1 MLVSVALICVGALLE
16 FGSVSGSGIVFGSG
30 SVSGSGSEV
39 VTGSGSDG
47 NSGSG
52 SGAFFGSVQLSSS
65 LLSRQ
70 SDIPSHLQLSG
81 MQGDGGVSGWGVP
94 PWTDSWASPGSP
106 SRHSNSASEHLH
118 QCRY

>member
-1 MLVSVALICVGALLE
+1 MLDSVVLICVGALLD

-30 SVSGSGSEV
+30 SVSGSGSELV
-39 VTGSGSDG
+39 SGSGSDG
-47 NSGSG
+47 NTGSG

>member
-1 MLVSVALICVGALLE
+1 MLDSVVVICVVALLD

-30 SVSGSGSEV
+30 TVSGSELVSGSGS
-39 VTGSGSDG
+39 GSIV
-47 NSGSG
+47 
-52 SGAFFGSVQLSSS
+52 FGSVQLSSS

-70 SDIPSHLQLSG
+70 SDIPSHRQLSG
-81 MQGDGGVSGWGVP
+81 MQGPRCGEGGGP

-106 SRHSNSASEHLH
+106 STHSNSASEHLH